1 MFHVK
6 HMEMEGG
13 GGHSEEGG
21 SQVFVPLFHVKHVHR
36 SIPIRAII
44 DATIDLRDEASIGL
58 SRHCKHGTSPI
69 TREPA

>member
-1 MFHVK
+1 MQNS
-6 HMEMEGG
+6 MN
-13 GGHSEEGG
+13 SENSGTEIGM
-21 SQVFVPLFHVKHVHR
+21 PALFHVKHVHR